1 MSVPIARGELDLLL
15 RERFDE
21 VRNARNNRVPLL
33 KRMGTAW
40 DVANA
45 SVFLAS
51 EEANYI
57 TGLIMPVDG
66 GLSAHIGGA

>member
-1 MSVPIARGELDLLL
+1 M
-15 RERFDE
+15 
-21 VRNARNNRVPLL
+21 PLL
-33 KRMGTAW
+33 KKMGTAW

-51 EEANYI
+51 DEANYI
-57 TGLIMPVDG
+57 TGLIMHVDG

>member
-1 MSVPIARGELDLLL
+1 MSKMCIGTRV
-15 RERFDE
+15 RE
-21 VRNARNNRVPLL
+21 ARNNRVPLL
-33 KRMGTAW
+33 KKMGTAW

-51 EEANYI
+51 DEANYI

-66 GLSAHIGGA
+66 GLSAHIGCMKQC